1 MHFVLHVPSEFPLRY
16 KSYLLDVISDFGDCR
31 VAVFTVGFEA
41 TDIDVSLPGNIGV
54 RVQELYADFLLRIRI
69 RRTQGIA
76 AAVSGDRPPGHGV
89 GRAVDQVSTGIKEPI
104 GSFLR
109 G

>member
-1 MHFVLHVPSEFPLRY
+1 M
-16 KSYLLDVISDFGDCR
+16 ISDFGDCR

-41 TDIDVSLPGNIGV
+41 TNVHVSVPGNVGV
-54 RVQELYADFLLRIRI
+54 RVQELYSDFLLRIRI

-89 GRAVDQVSTGIKEPI
+89 GRAVNQVSAGIKEPI